1 MKLQDAK
8 TDLENAMSEFNKDQL
23 DNFLGVVRKYMQ
35 VRGPMSQKEL
45 AELTEVGVSTMS
57 RFLTQKTNDLNPQL
71 IAKVVAKLQIPLHE
85 IIDFVEED
93 YADKF
98 IRLVK
103 FYKAEDEDIEGAP
116 HFGEDVDQ
124 KVGDITKTEPMEN
137 TGGASGSGDD
147 LDDAMMKALGH
158 GGTAQ
163 RNASAQITIGGKKR
177 TISFSSEGDRE
188 KSLREKI
195 ESLSPRQKAYMSDFL
210 NLDMEGRDLI
220 VDIGNNLFRY
230 FRQKGVDY

>member
-1 MKLQDAK
+1 
-8 TDLENAMSEFNKDQL
+8 MSEFNKDQL

-103 FYKAEDEDIEGAP
+103 FYKAEDEDLEDGP
-116 HFGEDVDQ
+116 RFSEDVDQ
-124 KVGDITKTEPMEN
+124 KVGEVTKTEPMSGPAK
-137 TGGASGSGDD
+137 GGGDD

-210 NLDMEGRDLI
+210 NLDMEGRDLV

-230 FRQKGVDY
+230 FRQKGMDY

>member
-1 MKLQDAK
+1 
-8 TDLENAMSEFNKDQL
+8 MSEFNKDQL

-85 IIDFVEED
+85 IIDFVEEE

-103 FYKAEDEDIEGAP
+103 FYKADDEELPAGP
-116 HFGEDVDQ
+116 QFGEDVEQ
-124 KVGDITKTEPMEN
+124 KVGDGGGAEITKTEPMQRQ
-137 TGGASGSGDD
+137 ASGSGDE
-147 LDDAMMKALGH
+147 LEDAMMKALGH
-158 GGTAQ
+158 AGTAQ

-177 TISFSSEGDRE
+177 TIAFSSDGERE
-188 KSLREKI
+188 KSLKEKLD
-195 ESLSPRQKAYMSDFL
+195 SLSPRQKAYMSDFL
-210 NLDMEGRDLI
+210 NLDMEGRDLV

-230 FRQKGVDY
+230 FRQKGMDY